1 LIQLQVKNLLVLKAH
16 KICTASSKNNSGYI
30 GTELINNKP
39 GNEIFARCNRTKE

>member
-1 LIQLQVKNLLVLKAH
+1 LIQLQIKNLLVLKAH
-16 KICTASSKNNSGYI
+16 KICTAALKIIQVYI